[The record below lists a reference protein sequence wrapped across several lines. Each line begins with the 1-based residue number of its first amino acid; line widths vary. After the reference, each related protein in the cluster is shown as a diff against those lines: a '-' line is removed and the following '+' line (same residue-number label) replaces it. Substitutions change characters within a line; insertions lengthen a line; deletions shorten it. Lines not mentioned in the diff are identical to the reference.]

1 MLTGSH
7 IFRFL
12 LTQQHKAIISIRT
25 LSLMAEENPPVT
37 VTMLVEFSER
47 SGQSCRN
54 TGTTLLPVLGHWSI
68 ELSEREKKIVIVE
81 REHSLTEHS
90 CFYYI

>member
-1 MLTGSH
+1 
-7 IFRFL
+7 
-12 LTQQHKAIISIRT
+12 
-25 LSLMAEENPPVT
+25 
-37 VTMLVEFSER
+37 
-47 SGQSCRN
+47 
-54 TGTTLLPVLGHWSI
+54 LLPVLGHWSI